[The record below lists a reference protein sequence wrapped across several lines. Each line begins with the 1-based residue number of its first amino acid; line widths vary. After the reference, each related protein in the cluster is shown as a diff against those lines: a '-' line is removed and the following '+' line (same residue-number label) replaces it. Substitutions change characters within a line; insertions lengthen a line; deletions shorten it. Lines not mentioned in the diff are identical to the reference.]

1 MGMTVRVVMTKIRGK
16 FQLSSGYH
24 FKDAK
29 MEADDIGPTLI
40 LQKMSC
46 FPAGKRC
53 YRKIALQLLNRVPGE
68 SQS

>member
-1 MGMTVRVVMTKIRGK
+1 MGMTIRVVMTKIRGK
-16 FQLSSGYH
+16 FQLSSRYH

-29 MEADDIGPTLI
+29 MEADNIGPTLI

-53 YRKIALQLLNRVPGE
+53 YTKIACKF
-68 SQS
+68 